1 MPRVK
6 GSAKG
11 KRGASERL
19 EAATMAAGLLGRRVR
34 TIWVKRIVALF
45 LMVPAWQLTKTFFTA
60 VAHATT
66 QRTIWLT
73 EEFWFFG
80 LGAALWTCW
89 FFASIWTLGKPEPL
103 HAYVYGHE
111 LTHAIWVWLMG
122 GRVNRFEHASSGGFI
137 VTNKSNFWIALA
149 PYFYPI
155 YTMAVVA
162 LFAIAGLL
170 WHLADPAANLL
181 DPQVKLLW
189 VPATQWLFLF
199 IGLTWGFHFSF
210 TCWMIPKGQSDLSSH
225 GTFFSLVLIYFVN
238 LVLISFFVIVAD
250 AGTSFRGFAGALLRN
265 FEDFSAWVVAWLQH
279 VLAHPPS

>member
-1 MPRVK
+1 MK
-6 GSAKG
+6 GSARG

-19 EAATMAAGLLGRRVR
+19 EAATPAAGLLGRRVR
-34 TIWVKRIVALF
+34 TIWVKRIAAVF
-45 LMVPAWQLTKTFFTA
+45 LLVPAWQLTKTFFSE

-66 QRTIWLT
+66 QRGTSIWLT
-73 EEFWFFG
+73 EEFWCFG

-103 HAYVYGHE
+103 NAYVFGHE

-122 GRVNRFEHASSGGFI
+122 GRVSRFKHSSEGGFI

-149 PYFYPI
+149 PYFYPL
-155 YTMAVVA
+155 YTMAVIAIFA
-162 LFAIAGLL
+162 LVGLSWRL
-170 WHLADPAANLL
+170 IDPAVNLL
-181 DPQVKLLW
+181 DPNVRLLW

-238 LVLISFFVIVAD
+238 LVLISLFVIIGD
-250 AGTSFRGFAGALLRN
+250 GGISFRSFARKLSGN
-265 FEDFSAWVVAWLQH
+265 FEEFAAWFVAWLQH
-279 VLAHPPS
+279 VIAHAL